1 MATVLT
7 DAQLPHVH
15 EGVVVG
21 RLLVEREQL
30 GERAAHEVDE
40 GPRAGAGEL
49 AVLDVGQVHRLRG
62 ALVHRGLVEPRE
74 PDEAEKREDPDPLV
88 LVCAPPL
95 DEQPRQLF
103 ATLGQRREEW
113 QHDVHVLHQR
123 RRHRRLAEDGQQAH
137 QLQRVRLERPGA
149 RFNINMFGLS
159 FGLQYG
165 LRFLFDAVTCVK

>member
-1 MATVLT
+1 MDGHTPGNQIGNWQQVWQLATSMATVLT

-95 DEQPRQLF
+95 DEQPCQL
-103 ATLGQRREEW
+103 EPI
-113 QHDVHVLHQR
+113 V
-123 RRHRRLAEDGQQAH
+123 
-137 QLQRVRLERPGA
+137 
-149 RFNINMFGLS
+149 
-159 FGLQYG
+159 
-165 LRFLFDAVTCVK
+165 